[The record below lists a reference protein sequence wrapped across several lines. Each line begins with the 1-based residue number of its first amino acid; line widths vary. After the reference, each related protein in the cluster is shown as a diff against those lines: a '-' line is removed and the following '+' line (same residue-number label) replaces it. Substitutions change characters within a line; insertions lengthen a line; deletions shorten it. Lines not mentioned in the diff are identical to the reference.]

1 MSIYYVNGQFVRAEE
16 ATLPATDL
24 AILRGFGVFDYL
36 RTYNGKP
43 FRLHH
48 NVARLRRS
56 ADIIGLDYPYS
67 DDDITRIIH
76 DTLAQNVGQADN
88 FAVRIVLTGGTSPD
102 NITPSD
108 TPSLLVMVTPLKEYP
123 AEWYEHGVK
132 VITVD
137 IARVFPNAKSTNY
150 IPAIVALRMAKAQDA
165 IEALY
170 LDSAGSVLEATTSN
184 LFAFFGNTLVTPAEG
199 ILAGI
204 TRATVLEL
212 ASPHY
217 RVEVRGIQRDELLRA
232 DEVFI
237 SAANKKVMPVRQVDD
252 VLVADGRVGERTRHV
267 MELFA
272 ELTHRETL

>member
-1 MSIYYVNGQFVRAEE
+1 MSIYYVNGQFVPAEE
-16 ATLPATDL
+16 ASLPATDL

-43 FRLHH
+43 FRLH
-48 NVARLRRS
+48 NNIARLRRS
-56 ADIIGLDYPYS
+56 ANIIGLDYPHT
-67 DDDITRIIH
+67 DDDITQIVH
-76 DTLAQNVGQADN
+76 ATLAKNAGLADN
-88 FAVRIVLTGGTSPD
+88 FAVRIVVTGGTSPD

-108 TPSLLVMVTPLKEYP
+108 KPSLLVMVTPLKEYP

-150 IPAIVALRMAKAQDA
+150 IPAIVALRMAKAQEA
-165 IEALY
+165 VEALY
-170 LDSAGSVLEATTSN
+170 LDSAGMVLEATTSN
-184 LFAFFGNTLVTPAEG
+184 LFAFFGNTLVTPEEG
-199 ILAGI
+199 ILPGI

-212 ASPHY
+212 ARDHY
-217 RVEVRGIQRDELLRA
+217 TLEVRGIHREELLKA
-232 DEVFI
+232 DEVFM
-237 SAANKKVMPVRQVDD
+237 SAANKKVMPVRQIDD
-252 VLVADGRVGERTRHV
+252 TLIGDGRVGERTRHM